1 MKVNYVLTRKAVDD
15 LSEIWAYTYDSW
27 SEKQA
32 NSYYERLL
40 NACKD
45 VANEPKLGRKYSEI
59 AEDLF
64 VFSVGKHLVFYQ
76 IIENKQVVI
85 IRFLHERMDIK
96 AALKE

>member
-1 MKVNYVLTRKAVDD
+1 MKANYVLTRKAVED
-15 LSEIWAYTYDSW
+15 LSEIWIYTYDFW

-40 NACKD
+40 KTCKEI
-45 VANEPKLGRKYSEI
+45 ANKPKLGRKYSEI

-64 VFSVGKHLVFYQ
+64 VFSEGKHLICYQ
-76 IIENKQVVI
+76 IVEDKQLVI

-96 AALKE
+96 NAIKR